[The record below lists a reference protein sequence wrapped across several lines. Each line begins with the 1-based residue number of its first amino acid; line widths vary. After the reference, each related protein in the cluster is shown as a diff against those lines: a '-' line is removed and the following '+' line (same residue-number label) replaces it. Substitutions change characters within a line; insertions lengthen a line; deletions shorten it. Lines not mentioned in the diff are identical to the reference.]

1 MGESGAV
8 SSNPLPEAPPAKGTS
23 LAKLIARR
31 MLIWLLVDLA
41 LVGAFI
47 ASYVAISTT
56 PLPRSSID
64 ALISKY
70 EQLRGLVKGLE
81 GIPLPL
87 LIFMNNA
94 IVTLAAY
101 IPFIGVAFFASTM
114 YWTARVLQ
122 LVAVV
127 TSCTLGVSR
136 ELVSISYALL
146 LLVTPHTYLEF
157 FAYAIALFQNARLCY
172 LLVKR
177 RWSEVR
183 QEVRIYLASIPI
195 ALAFLL
201 LGAYVEASLISMF
214 TKATPA
220 YSLPPPEKLHQ
231 VLQTCLHNA

>member
-1 MGESGAV
+1 VATASVVE
-8 SSNPLPEAPPAKGTS
+8 EAPRAEGRSS
-23 LAKLIARR
+23 LARIVGRR
-31 MLIWLLVDLA
+31 MIVWLIVDLA

-47 ASYVAISTT
+47 ASYILISMT
-56 PLPRSSID
+56 PLPQSSID

-81 GIPLPL
+81 GIPLPI
-87 LIFMNNA
+87 LIFANNA
-94 IVTLAAY
+94 MVTLAAY
-101 IPFIGVAFFASTM
+101 IPFLGIAFFASTM

-127 TSCTLGVSR
+127 TSCTLGVSKG
-136 ELVSISYALL
+136 LVSVSYALL
-146 LLVTPHTYLEF
+146 LLITPHTYLEF
-157 FAYAIALFQNARLCY
+157 FAYAIALYQNARLCY

-177 RWSEVR
+177 RWGEVR
-183 QEVRIYLASIPI
+183 QEVRIYLVSIPI
-195 ALAFLL
+195 ALGFLL

-220 YSLPPPEKLHQ
+220 YSLPSPQKLHQ